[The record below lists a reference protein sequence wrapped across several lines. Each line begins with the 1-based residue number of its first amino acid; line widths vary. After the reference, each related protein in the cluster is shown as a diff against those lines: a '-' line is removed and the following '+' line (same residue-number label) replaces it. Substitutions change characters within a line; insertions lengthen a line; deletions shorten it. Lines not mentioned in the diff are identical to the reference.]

1 MEDDVMRMQQEAARR
16 VQRTQ
21 EQNRRVWEAHQGRTA
36 ASMEAARTPGWP
48 GANTPLRSPGLYSRS
63 ESPAEQTADSFCAAQ
78 TVDSSPS
85 AQTTGYSP
93 APRASGRS
101 AGSPSSGILSG
112 DPEQWLLLGLA
123 LLLFR
128 SGCRPELTL
137 ALLYLAM

>member
-21 EQNRRVWEAHQGRTA
+21 EQNRRVWESHQGRTT

-48 GANTPLRSPGLYSRS
+48 GENTPLRSPGLYGRGS
-63 ESPAEQTADSFCAAQ
+63 SPAAPAAGA
-78 TVDSSPS
+78 VS
-85 AQTTGYSP
+85 AQQSEH
-93 APRASGRS
+93 ASLD
-101 AGSPSSGILSG
+101 AMSSGKLPE